1 MWDYQNL
8 PQGSG
13 DAGME
18 NYDWWVSGDKN
29 TGGCKTEHIS
39 SDPRD
44 GVRGTT
50 SYIQGSTCGYFGHV
64 YLDGVKKALEAAAC
78 DFPAYFGAHY
88 HVYQGDKDVTA
99 LVKVGGKGQDQDLKV
114 GGKGMVGQRRP
125 HGIRP
130 LPRGF
135 HHETPTAQRGE
146 AIDLE
151 VLPIGDRLSNG
162 RAEWK
167 DMEKE
172 IDLRIIKKNFGIAFN
187 DCNKI

>member
-64 YLDGVKKALEAAAC
+64 YLDGVKEALEAAAG
-78 DFPAYFGAHY
+78 DFPAYFDAHY
-88 HVYQGDKDVTA
+88 HVYQGETDVTA
-99 LVKVGGKGQDQDLKV
+99 LIKIGDKGQYTEGRDATRNWDSTDGEGKV
-114 GGKGMVGQRRP
+114 TFEDIDGLQVVEDNGKLYAMINEDSGNK
-125 HGIRP
+125 
-130 LPRGF
+130 L
-135 HHETPTAQRGE
+135 GE
-146 AIDLE
+146 RTFITRCVMSE
-151 VLPIGDRLSNG
+151 SN
-162 RAEWK
+162 
-167 DMEKE
+167 
-172 IDLRIIKKNFGIAFN
+172 LLFCF
-187 DCNKI
+187 CHF